1 MLVWNLYRSNTDP
14 QPVSKVHTS
23 CICVQIEGK
32 MKKQIIQIFHN
43 MINKEAKPGRQSVQ
57 VTSGKTGH
65 ESGTQVESFVKD
77 DSDIIVASGKSGSV
91 EAWDVPDK
99 TTDRKHFEKVVNDML
114 REGHKA
120 GSIMIGD
127 LDRFKDIN
135 EIYGR
140 DTGNAVLQNAG
151 DILSAHFKEF
161 ICTGRVEGDIFALWL
176 PGLSGEDADDI
187 RRRVGMVNDRL
198 LHPEK
203 ELPPVSVSVG
213 VAFYKDGDDC
223 RSLGKRAS
231 KMLYRVKENGRC
243 GCEISTDL

>member
-1 MLVWNLYRSNTDP
+1 MLVWNLDRSDADP
-14 QPVSKVHTS
+14 YSVSKVHTS
-23 CICVQIEGK
+23 CICVRIEGK

-43 MINKEAKPGRQSVQ
+43 MINKEAKPDRQSGQEV
-57 VTSGKTGH
+57 
-65 ESGTQVESFVKD
+65 
-77 DSDIIVASGKSGSV
+77 SDITPVRN
-91 EAWDVPDK
+91 VPDK
-99 TTDRKHFEKVVNDML
+99 ITDRKNFEKVVNDML
-114 REGHKA
+114 REGQKV

-135 EIYGR
+135 EIYGH
-140 DTGNAVLQNAG
+140 DTGDAVLQNTA
-151 DILSAHFKEF
+151 DILNDHFRECMC
-161 ICTGRVEGDIFALWL
+161 IGRASGDVFALWV
-176 PGLSGEDADDI
+176 PGLSEEDADDI
-187 RRRVGMVNDRL
+187 RRQVGVVNDRL

-243 GCEISTDL
+243 GCEISTDI